1 MYQNF
6 TERALRVMQ
15 LSSDEAKRF
24 SRKHVSGEHILLGL
38 IKEGSGVAG
47 VVFDSLGICLKEVR
61 QEVEK
66 LVRIGPELDIRGLL
80 PLSAS
85 GKKVIKYATEE
96 SLALDRDR
104 ICPEHIL
111 LGLLHDEDGVG
122 AKALLYLGLKLE
134 DIREGVLCLL
144 RRNSENPA
152 TTEVTKSASECL
164 RDEFVHLKEALDR
177 PKMNDISAIRLAI
190 QYINRM
196 KRTFSP

>member
-15 LSSDEAKRF
+15 LSSYEAKRF
-24 SRKHVSGEHILLGL
+24 NRRRVSGEHILLGL

-47 VVFDSLGICLKEVR
+47 VVFDSLGICLKGVR

-80 PLSAS
+80 PLSTS

-96 SLALDRDR
+96 SLALGHDR
-104 ICPEHIL
+104 IGPEHIL
-111 LGLLHDEDGVG
+111 LGLLYDQDGVG
-122 AKALLYLGLKLE
+122 ASALLNLGLKLE
-134 DIREGVLCLL
+134 EIREEVLNLL
-144 RRNSENPA
+144 GRQA
-152 TTEVTKSASECL
+152 TTSQDSEATAVSECL
-164 RDEFVHLKEALDR
+164 RDEFVLLKKALGH
-177 PKMNDISAIRLAI
+177 PKVNDICAIRLAT

-196 KRTFSP
+196 KRIFSP